1 MLYEKIKEILSEQL
15 GLAEDEIKM
24 DSSFIEDL
32 GADSLDL
39 VEFVMT
45 MEAEFDMEVDEDDFE
60 GITTVADAINYI
72 KEHTD
77 LD

>member
-15 GLAEDEIKM
+15 GLEEDEIKM

-60 GITTVADAINYI
+60 GIITVADAINYI